1 MWHAGTADSVPYQP
15 SSLRILQS
23 ETRRRMTRGAP
34 STQEAPRRCAV
45 TADPAQPKVT
55 PQVSCTRTI
64 CTKEKGREIG
74 GEGDGEGGR

>member
-23 ETRRRMTRGAP
+23 ETRRRTTRGPP

-45 TADPAQPKVT
+45 TADSAQPEAT
-55 PQVSCTRTI
+55 PQVSRTRT
-64 CTKEKGREIG
+64 TARKRKEKGE
-74 GEGDGEGGR
+74 GEGGR